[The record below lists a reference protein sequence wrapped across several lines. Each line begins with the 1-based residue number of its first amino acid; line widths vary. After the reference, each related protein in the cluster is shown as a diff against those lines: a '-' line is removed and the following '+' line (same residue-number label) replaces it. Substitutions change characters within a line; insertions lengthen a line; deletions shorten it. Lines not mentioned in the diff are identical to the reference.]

1 MAAVYAP
8 QQAQPSQVAQGGG
21 QSAQEDPLFAALQKY
36 ITTGPDATNITT
48 KELQTLYDESLADAA
63 SKVYLE
69 KFLIDQPDIPFSSNW
84 QDKTAMS
91 GIIKLTK
98 TSLSFN
104 LTASSVEVS
113 TKGEAPG
120 LNVSSET
127 QVVGTM
133 RYSSLDVLAP
143 GAGTFSLSVSKLT
156 VYINFYRNQ
165 TWIANFTAYP
175 ISFTKSPGPT
185 TGTNTWS

>member
-1 MAAVYAP
+1 MFSSINLFLLENLYKSSLCLFVLKDILFSKFTNTSREEAPVFTSIIMAAVYAP

-127 QVVGTM
+127 QVVYAT
-133 RYSSLDVLAP
+133 RFQSY
-143 GAGTFSLSVSKLT
+143 
-156 VYINFYRNQ
+156 
-165 TWIANFTAYP
+165 
-175 ISFTKSPGPT
+175 T
-185 TGTNTWS
+185 TQD